1 MEVTLIT
8 LSPLKRRIVYVSL
21 FELFAILLSTLI
33 LMALSDGSAQNSLP
47 VAVIVSATAV
57 LWNYLYNF
65 GFEAWER
72 RNHVMQRTLRVR
84 CIHAVGF
91 EGGLL
96 LFCLPVYML
105 WYGVGPLVALGME
118 LTLMVFFLFY
128 TFVFTL
134 VFDKIFTLPQHYA
147 KLTPA
152 EQG

>member
-57 LWNYLYNF
+57 LWNYLYNL

-147 KLTPA
+147 ELTPA